1 MNERG
6 KIIIIVA
13 PSGTGKSTL
22 IKRLKEE
29 FSDLHWSVSF
39 TTRQIRPGEVDGKHY
54 FYISRDEFLKKRD
67 KGDFIEWAEVHGNF
81 YGTSKGF
88 VESKVGH
95 GYGLLFDLDVQGT
108 DRMKEIYGDEAQA
121 IFIAPPSIDTL
132 EKRLRGR
139 GTDQDDVI
147 RLRLNNA
154 KEELVRANDYDY
166 LVINDDLEQ
175 AYQDLKKVVV
185 EILAKK
191 IITKG
196 NY

>member
-1 MNERG
+1 MTQRG

-22 IKRLKEE
+22 IKRLKED
-29 FSDLHWSVSF
+29 FRDLHWSVSF
-39 TTRQIRPGEVDGKHY
+39 TTRTMRPGEVDGKHY
-54 FYISRDEFLKKRD
+54 FYISREEFLKKKD
-67 KGDFIEWAEVHGNF
+67 QGDFIEWAEVHGNF

-108 DRMKEIYGDEAQA
+108 DRMKDIYGSEAHA

-139 GTDQDDVI
+139 GTDEDHVI
-147 RLRLNNA
+147 RLRLTNA
-154 KEELVRANDYDY
+154 KSELSRKDDYDY
-166 LVINDDLEQ
+166 LVINDELEQ
-175 AYQDLKKVVV
+175 AYQDLKSVVV
-185 EILAKK
+185 EILGK
-191 IITKG
+191 
-196 NY
+196 

>member
-1 MNERG
+1 MTERG

-29 FSDLHWSVSF
+29 FRDLHWSVSF
-39 TTRQIRPGEVDGKHY
+39 TTRKMRPDEVDGKHY
-54 FYISRDEFLKKRD
+54 FYISEEEFLNKKD
-67 KGDFIEWAEVHGNF
+67 QGDFIEWAEVHGNY

-88 VESKVGH
+88 VESKVSH

-108 DRMKEIYGDEAQA
+108 DKMKDIYGDEAHA
-121 IFIAPPSIDTL
+121 IFIAPPGLDTL

-139 GTDQDDVI
+139 GTDEDHVI

-154 KEELVRANDYDY
+154 REEINRKDDYDY

-175 AYQDLKKVVV
+175 AYSDLKDVVI
-185 EILAKK
+185 EILNGKS
-191 IITKG
+191 
-196 NY
+196 